1 MTAKKNDTTNWITRA
16 KQVMHDRGVTQ
27 QDLAPVMGKTT
38 RGAISHYFTGRSNPT
53 LDQFESLATFLGI
66 SLTWL
71 LTGAEE
77 SGQAKEVDDQLLEQC
92 LTIVEEVLAEN
103 GNTLTSKQS
112 AKMVAYLYSLAQDG
126 ERIDNN
132 KVRGLIRLFA

>member
-1 MTAKKNDTTNWITRA
+1 MTTKKNGTTNWITRA

-38 RGAISHYFTGRSNPT
+38 RGAIGHYFTGRSNPT
-53 LDQFESLATFLGI
+53 LEQFESLATFLGI

-77 SGQAKEVDDQLLEQC
+77 SEQPKEVDDQLLERC
-92 LTIVEEVLAEN
+92 LTVVEEVQQES
-103 GNTLTSKQS
+103 GNTLTSRQAS
-112 AKMVAYLYSLAQDG
+112 KMVAYLYSLAQDG
-126 ERIDNN
+126 ERIDNK
-132 KVRGLIRLFA
+132 KVQGLVRLFA